1 MTKSKGFTL
10 IELMIVMVVVAILAA
25 VAYPSYRESVRKG
38 NRRAAQAEMM
48 EIVNREHQ
56 FFIANRAYADEAT
69 LPYDLP
75 PEVDQ
80 HYTYVIDPTVPA
92 GPPPGFTVTF
102 TPVVGSGQV
111 SDGVLTVN
119 SLGVKTPAE
128 KW

>member
-10 IELMIVMVVVAILAA
+10 IELMIVLVVVAILAA
-25 VAYPSYRESVRKG
+25 IAYPSYRESVKKG

-56 FFIANRAYADEAT
+56 FFIANRAYADTAALGYT
-69 LPYDLP
+69 LPPD
-75 PEVDQ
+75 VIGN
-80 HYTYVIDPTVPA
+80 YTHAVTLDA

-102 TPVVGSGQV
+102 TAIGGQV
-111 SDGVLTVN
+111 SDGNLTVN

>member
-56 FFIANRAYADEAT
+56 FFIANRAYADEDD

-75 PEVDQ
+75 PDVGQ
-80 HYTYVIDPTVPA
+80 HYDYEITLDA
-92 GPPPGFTVTF
+92 GPPLGFTVDF
-102 TPVVGSGQV
+102 TAIGAQAT
-111 SDGVLTVN
+111 DGDLSVD

>member
-1 MTKSKGFTL
+1 MTKSTGFTL
-10 IELMIVMVVVAILAA
+10 IELMIVLFVVAILAA
-25 VAYPSYRESVRKG
+25 VAYPSYRESVKKG

-56 FFIANRAYADEAT
+56 FFIANRAYADTAT
-69 LPYDLP
+69 LAYTLP
-75 PEVDQ
+75 PD
-80 HYTYVIDPTVPA
+80 VIDNYDHAVTLDA

-102 TPVVGSGQV
+102 TAKGGQL
-111 SDGVLTVN
+111 SDGDLTVN